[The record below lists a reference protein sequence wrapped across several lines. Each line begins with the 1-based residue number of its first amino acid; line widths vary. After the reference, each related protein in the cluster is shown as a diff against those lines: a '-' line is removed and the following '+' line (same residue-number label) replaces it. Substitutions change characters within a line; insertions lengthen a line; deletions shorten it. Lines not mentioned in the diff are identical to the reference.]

1 MQWNN
6 CFAWIGTLHR
16 ASLGDLRLTSNFSFK
31 LNFQIH
37 IQIPLSEI
45 WIYVVCYL
53 HKGFYRRT
61 CNSVVYFLSYFL
73 ETRYPFIYKD
83 HCKWTWSHIKI
94 HKFSCS
100 FLMCYS
106 SCLADFS
113 LWSDY
118 FVVRIR
124 LFAKHDQWRRVR
136 HHKTRRCFMI
146 RCCSF

>member
-31 LNFQIH
+31 LN
-37 IQIPLSEI
+37 SKY
-45 WIYVVCYL
+45 IYRFHYL
-53 HKGFYRRT
+53 RYEFMLFAIYRRT

-136 HHKTRRCFMI
+136 HNKTRRCFMI
-146 RCCSF
+146 RWCSF